1 MIYEI
6 VADLTALAHLTFIAF
21 VVFGAILGR
30 RSRAWKALHLA
41 CMGYGVLIEVFYWY
55 CPLTHLEQYLRTKAG
70 RGSYQD
76 AFIAHYLNRLIYL
89 DVPQWSLI
97 LAAGIVL
104 GLNLGLY
111 LFLSR
116 YRGNRPPARRTPPEA
131 PDQTLSK

>member
-6 VADLTALAHLTFIAF
+6 AADLTALAHLTFIAF
-21 VVFGAILGR
+21 VIFGAMLGR

-55 CPLTHLEQYLRTKAG
+55 CPLTYLEQYLRTKAG

-89 DVPQWSLI
+89 NVPQWSLI
-97 LAAGIVL
+97 LAAAIVL
-104 GLNLGLY
+104 SVNLGFY
-111 LFLSR
+111 IYWSR
-116 YRGNRPPARRTPPEA
+116 HRGGSPRNEKGRWRR
-131 PDQTLSK
+131 